1 MLLKK
6 FLMASILL
14 FSFQIFAQQQTIRI
28 ATLEYPPFIYSD
40 GNQVKGSIV
49 EKVMDIFSRL
59 GVAVIINIYP
69 IARGLLMVNNGDI
82 DAYFSLKRTPERERD
97 LLFTNE
103 PLIRQSFVFFA
114 KKESKIEWDGNI
126 ETIKDYK
133 IGVVSNTSYGNIFD
147 GYIKNS
153 IIVNT
158 DKAQSFELNF
168 KKLIL
173 GRIDLVIN
181 SYDVGKYLLEKL
193 NAENEVIA
201 LFPPVEIINS
211 YLAFTRAKDYTEL
224 AKQYDC
230 ILASEND

>member
-1 MLLKK
+1 MLFKIILI
-6 FLMASILL
+6 ASIFLFAFQLL
-14 FSFQIFAQQQTIRI
+14 AQQQTIRI

-40 GNQVKGSIV
+40 GNQVKGPIV
-49 EKVMDIFSRL
+49 EKVKDVFSRL
-59 GVAVIINIYP
+59 GVAVIIYIFP
-69 IARGLLMVNNGDI
+69 ITRGLLMVNDGDV

-103 PLIRQSFVFFA
+103 PLIRQSFVFFV

-147 GYIKNS
+147 GYLENS

-158 DKAQSFELNF
+158 DTAQSFELNF
-168 KKLIL
+168 KKLIA

-193 NAENEVIA
+193 NAENDVIA

-211 YLAFTRAKDYTEL
+211 YLAFTRTKDHTEL
-224 AKQYDC
+224 ARQYDY
-230 ILASEND
+230 ILANEND